1 MLEQVFDLL
10 SHAFVT
16 CHCRI
21 FTMATAPSRLFTV
34 IPVSSTFPFIATM
47 METSSLAVELLRRYT
62 DTNTNTHTHSHRV
75 ILFANL
81 YLCRWDQVRAMDLM

>member
-1 MLEQVFDLL
+1 MSVFDLL
-10 SHAFVT
+10 SYAFVT

-21 FTMATAPSRLFTV
+21 FTMATAPSRPFTV

-62 DTNTNTHTHSHRV
+62 HRHKHTHTHRYKHTHTHTV
-75 ILFANL
+75 
-81 YLCRWDQVRAMDLM
+81 